1 MAVPK
6 AAWLAVEELP
16 VSRVKLDGAR
26 TFGPGL
32 QAGTFAGA
40 AASTSTLLPARA
52 VSAATAEPGE
62 DALAHEPV
70 LASGPAVAG
79 EPLEAEPVLD
89 DQPVVADEPVV
100 ADGPVVADEPVVAGE
115 PIVEAEALG
124 GAEPPTAAEPALAGE
139 PEPSPGPVELAQSQ
153 ALSQLTQAML
163 RTLAAQ
169 ARQGARGSGLGRP
182 AGLSSAMPAPAAQPA
197 VAKGKGPGPEP
208 PAAND
213 SSGPTSSQGAAGN
226 ASDTAPEA
234 PSTPK
239 APSAAV
245 ARALSL
251 LAGAGEPAGQAS
263 REAEVPAGPA
273 EEALTGAAPQGQG
286 EPKNDLPKRDPRQDD
301 ILPTRK
307 KGLNL
312 RLRLR

>member
-16 VSRVKLDGAR
+16 VSRVKLDGVR

-40 AASTSTLLPARA
+40 AAATATLLPAPA
-52 VSAATAEPGE
+52 VLAATAEPAE
-62 DALAHEPV
+62 DALAHKPV
-70 LASGPAVAG
+70 LASGPAIAG
-79 EPLEAEPVLD
+79 EPLEVEPVLA
-89 DQPVVADEPVV
+89 DQPVVAD
-100 ADGPVVADEPVVAGE
+100 APVVADEP
-115 PIVEAEALG
+115 IVEAEPPG
-124 GAEPPTAAEPALAGE
+124 GAEAPAAAEPALVAE

-182 AGLSSAMPAPAAQPA
+182 AGLSSAMPAPAAQPP

-208 PAAND
+208 PVAKGKGPGPEPAVND
-213 SSGPTSSQGAAGN
+213 SSGPTSSQGAADD
-226 ASDTAPEA
+226 ASHTAPEA
-234 PSTPK
+234 PSRAK

-273 EEALTGAAPQGQG
+273 EEALTAVAPQGPG
-286 EPKNDLPKRDPRQDD
+286 EPKNDLRERDPRQDD